1 MSGSLVLC
9 FSCLRSR
16 LPSGLVC
23 CVRLPGLVFGLSPVL
38 SPSLFPKQFTVG
50 VLNAVLSVSTLAGL
64 LCPPPWSCVSLVSG
78 LVSHL
83 VFQLFWN
90 AASVVWAC
98 LKNFMCDLCN
108 CLGSTVV

>member
-23 CVRLPGLVFGLSPVL
+23 CVRLPGLVFGLSLVL
-38 SPSLFPKQFTVG
+38 SPSLFTVG

-64 LCPPPWSCVSLVSG
+64 LCPWSCVSLVSG

-90 AASVVWAC
+90 AASVVWAY
-98 LKNFMCDLCN
+98 LKNFMCVLCN